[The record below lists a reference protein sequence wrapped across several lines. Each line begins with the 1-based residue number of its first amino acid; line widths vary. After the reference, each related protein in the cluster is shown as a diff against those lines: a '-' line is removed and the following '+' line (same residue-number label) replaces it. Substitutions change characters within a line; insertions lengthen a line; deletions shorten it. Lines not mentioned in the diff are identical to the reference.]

1 VGWDVI
7 TIKLEETMIETKPA
21 SFCPRHSEASTSI
34 CTFVRANTRRCL
46 FAAILLAVNIFS
58 GPAIAQS
65 IAPEPILPG
74 ALHWESPP
82 NMSGVQGAWVL
93 GAEQTPGHYIL
104 RVNLSSG
111 AIIPPH
117 THPDERNTTVLTGT
131 IHVGFGEKFDE
142 SKVVAVPA
150 GAVYI
155 APANVPHYVWA
166 REGDAIYQ
174 EAGTGP
180 TRTLFVELP

>member
-1 VGWDVI
+1 
-7 TIKLEETMIETKPA
+7 MNETKPA
-21 SFCPRHSEASTSI
+21 FCCPRHAEAITSI
-34 CTFVRANTRRCL
+34 YTFVRRKTRRYF
-46 FAAILLAVNIFS
+46 FATILLAINIFS
-58 GPAIAQS
+58 GFAIAES
-65 IAPEPILPG
+65 IVPEPILPG
-74 ALHWESPP
+74 SLHWESPP
-82 NMSGVQGAWVL
+82 TMSGIQGAWVL
-93 GAEQTPGHYIL
+93 GAEQLPELYIL
-104 RVNLSSG
+104 RVKLSSG